1 MKWRTLRLTEIESD
15 KIYELFKKQYTD
27 SICLGRTDVVIGNIL
42 KKLTGLTSKELKEKL
57 PIQRF

>member
-1 MKWRTLRLTEIESD
+1 MTEIESD